1 MKWFTLAGIKQEI
14 GKIHWP
20 DRKEMSK
27 NTTIVVAFVGFFAA
41 YFIIVEIILV
51 AALKL
56 IGIGG

>member
-14 GKIHWP
+14 RKIHWP
-20 DRKEMSK
+20 DKKEMSK
-27 NTTIVVAFVGFFAA
+27 NTTTVVAFVAFFAA
-41 YFIIVEIILV
+41 YFVIVEVVLV